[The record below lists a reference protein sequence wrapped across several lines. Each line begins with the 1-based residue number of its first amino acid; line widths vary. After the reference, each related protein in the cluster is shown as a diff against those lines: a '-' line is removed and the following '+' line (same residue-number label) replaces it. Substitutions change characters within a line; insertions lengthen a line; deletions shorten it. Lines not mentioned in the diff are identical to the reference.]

1 MMITPNKNYNKINF
15 KNLNSLLKSN
25 IVKTK
30 KMFSI
35 RDSISNSLQIPL
47 RQILYLSFGKI
58 RGLANRALVTKN
70 FMIFVLKMK
79 KNHGSDFT
87 IKWLKC
93 CYVSLQKSLGKD
105 CLESMR
111 DLEPNLPL
119 PRLINGIPAVISAED
134 RKLIREMDSRII
146 IY

>member
-1 MMITPNKNYNKINF
+1 MKITRTY
-15 KNLNSLLKSN
+15 KNLNSLLKST

-35 RDSISNSLQIPL
+35 RDSISNSLSIPL
-47 RQILYLSFGKI
+47 RQIQYLSFGKI
-58 RGLANRALVTKN
+58 RGLANRALITRD
-70 FMIFVLKMK
+70 FMTFVLKMK
-79 KNHGSDFT
+79 KNHGADFT

-93 CYVSLQKSLGKD
+93 CYVALQKSLGKD
-105 CLESMR
+105 NLESLR

-119 PRLINGIPAVISAED
+119 PRLINGIPAIISSGD
-134 RKLIREMDSRII
+134 RKLIRDMDGRII